1 MAVDLSS
8 IHRLTNLSD
17 INRFSHEVTAKER
30 AVDGELDQLLSKR
43 TDLENRFLLLKAP
56 ITENLEVVRADCEQ
70 LLGSAKSTAELA
82 DHISGKVRRL
92 DLAQTRVN
100 EVLESINLILD
111 RTACINGVQ
120 AAMDSEDYEVA
131 ARHIFTFMD
140 LEAKLSA
147 GGHDAAAIA
156 GLDAGQAESQ
166 RQVLLEAKER
176 LEAVVDQRFDEAVAQ
191 RDAASATRFAR
202 LYKPLGKKNEG
213 LRRFIQYIQMMAA
226 GQARQN
232 YAMIAEQLD
241 SGKRI
246 DWSAAL
252 SLLFK
257 DLALTLE
264 SHEALVAETFG
275 QEALLELL
283 AGLQSECDTSG
294 GRLIARFI
302 EVQKLPAVVREASG
316 KRGRGGQEGGVDH
329 RGVEAHITQL
339 IGLCRLTE
347 EYNQF
352 ILGKMRNAADG
363 ALSIAKET
371 SFRSG
376 GLNVGLRELL
386 GHYMALEEVYMEETA
401 NMAIS
406 IDELIP
412 GSLTSSM
419 VDDVFFIF
427 RKCALRALTTS
438 SVQVISAMLMELN
451 NVLANSLRNALSSKL
466 SSGPAPLMAA
476 VPLDGDDAA
485 SPGVLSKAAAGGI
498 GGTSMANLPPAAVA
512 YVTAL
517 NNSDV
522 AAEYVTKLK
531 AELEGYLTELF
542 PSSPTG
548 AGDRERVRTV
558 LADLGRTA
566 GDLRQGHIKSLEA
579 LADALMPRLRPVM
592 DEMATASYA
601 LSEAE
606 YSAGEFGDGW
616 ASRLLVVLEATLLWM
631 QPLLTTNNYEGVL
644 HSVLDKVVARLETL
658 LARKAFNQLGGLQL
672 DRDIRA
678 LVGHLSELTSRT
690 VRDKFARLNQMAL
703 VLGLETVEEL
713 ADYWGGDSTITWR
726 LSAAE
731 VRSTLAQRTDFSR
744 EAIKALPL
752 H

>member
-1 MAVDLSS
+1 
-8 IHRLTNLSD
+8 
-17 INRFSHEVTAKER
+17 
-30 AVDGELDQLLSKR
+30 
-43 TDLENRFLLLKAP
+43 
-56 ITENLEVVRADCEQ
+56 
-70 LLGSAKSTAELA
+70 
-82 DHISGKVRRL
+82 
-92 DLAQTRVN
+92 
-100 EVLESINLILD
+100 
-111 RTACINGVQ
+111 
-120 AAMDSEDYEVA
+120 
-131 ARHIFTFMD
+131 
-140 LEAKLSA
+140 
-147 GGHDAAAIA
+147 
-156 GLDAGQAESQ
+156 
-166 RQVLLEAKER
+166 
-176 LEAVVDQRFDEAVAQ
+176 
-191 RDAASATRFAR
+191 
-202 LYKPLGKKNEG
+202 
-213 LRRFIQYIQMMAA
+213 
-226 GQARQN
+226 
-232 YAMIAEQLD
+232 MIAEQLD

-283 AGLQSECDTSG
+283 AGLQAECDTSG

-302 EVQKLPAVVREASG
+302 EVQKLPAVVREASS
-316 KRGRGGQEGGVDH
+316 KRGRGGQEGGLDH
-329 RGVEAHITQL
+329 RVVETHITQL

-371 SFRSG
+371 SF
-376 GLNVGLRELL
+376 
-386 GHYMALEEVYMEETA
+386 
-401 NMAIS
+401 
-406 IDELIP
+406 
-412 GSLTSSM
+412 
-419 VDDVFFIF
+419 
-427 RKCALRALTTS
+427 
-438 SVQVISAMLMELN
+438 
-451 NVLANSLRNALSSKL
+451 
-466 SSGPAPLMAA
+466 
-476 VPLDGDDAA
+476 
-485 SPGVLSKAAAGGI
+485 SPGVLSKAGGV
-498 GGTSMANLPPAAVA
+498 GGPSMANLPPAAVA

-558 LADLGRTA
+558 LADQGKTA
-566 GDLRQGHIKSLEA
+566 GDLRQSHIKSLEA

-592 DEMATASYA
+592 DEIATASYA